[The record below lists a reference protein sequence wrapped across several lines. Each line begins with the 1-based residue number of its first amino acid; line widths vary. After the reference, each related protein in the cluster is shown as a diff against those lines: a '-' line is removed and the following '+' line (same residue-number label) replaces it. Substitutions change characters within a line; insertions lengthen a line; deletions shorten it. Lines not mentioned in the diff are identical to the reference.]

1 MRRHWLIAFVGCLLV
16 SMMNTTCLAVGDT
29 VIYQRNGA
37 TTSFSSMVTALA
49 HADVVF
55 VGEIHN
61 NAPGHRF
68 ELSLLRALHAAGG
81 AKCLSMEMFSRDV
94 QPVVD
99 EYLDGFITHSEFMAD
114 ARPWSNYTKDYAP
127 MVEYCRANHIPV
139 IAANAPRR
147 YVHLVSQRGIAALQ
161 QLPEASRQFLAPLP
175 ISLIIPA
182 GYRDALMGVFGDV
195 HGEQPS
201 STGNPAPPASS
212 TEIERMIEAQMVW
225 DATMAWSVAQRLSSY
240 PGTKLM
246 QVNGAF
252 HSDNYWGIVARLRE
266 LNPHAVTLT
275 ITVRPASSASP
286 TAKMTESELQQADYT
301 VLTPASPEEGAH

>member
-1 MRRHWLIAFVGCLLV
+1 MRRHWLTAFVGLLLV
-16 SMMNTTCLAVGDT
+16 SALNTTCLAAGDT
-29 VIYQRNGA
+29 VIYQRNGVA
-37 TTSFSSMVTALA
+37 TSFSDMVTNLA

-61 NAPGHRF
+61 NTPGHKF
-68 ELSLLRALHAAGG
+68 ELRLLQALHAAGG

-114 ARPWSNYTKDYAP
+114 ARPWSNYPTDYAP
-127 MVEYCRANHIPV
+127 LVEYCHTNHIPV
-139 IAANAPRR
+139 VAANAPRR
-147 YVHLVSQRGIAALQ
+147 YVHLVSKRGMAALQ
-161 QLPEASRQFLAPLP
+161 QLPEESRQFLAPLP
-175 ISLIIPA
+175 ISLNIPA
-182 GYRDALMGVFGDV
+182 GYRYALLEVFGDV

-201 STGNPAPPASS
+201 STGNPPPHASS

-225 DATMAWSVAQRLSSY
+225 DATMAYSIAQQLSSD

-252 HSDNYWGIVARLRE
+252 HSDNYWGIVARLRD
-266 LNPHAVTLT
+266 LNPHTVILT
-275 ITVRPASSASP
+275 ITVRPASTASP
-286 TAKMTESELQQADYT
+286 TAKVTESKLQQADYT
-301 VLTPASPEEGAH
+301 VLTPASSPEGVH